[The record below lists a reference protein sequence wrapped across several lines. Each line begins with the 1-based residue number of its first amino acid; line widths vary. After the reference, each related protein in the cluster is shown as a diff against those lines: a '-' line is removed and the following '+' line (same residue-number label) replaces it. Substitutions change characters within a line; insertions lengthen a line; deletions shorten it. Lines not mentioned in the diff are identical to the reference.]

1 MTQKKVYSFEEKTQE
16 NGYPVW
22 QSPRYLASKT
32 KAIEMI
38 ESDKYGLNE
47 SDFWILKNLSRNK
60 QSINYVGLIISHNG
74 CLKINDALEDKDKF
88 NPNNFHIEKSDYTG
102 GLIGIYQD
110 DSLIEYG
117 EITRENCKNAYPYAM
132 LLKRTFDR
140 VVLKKSKL
148 AYAGVYSDSE
158 AEEFKEP
165 NEDKVGMITTEQMD
179 FFGKVYGDQLDRLL
193 EANNIN
199 YLSEMTYDKAKELI
213 DKITNKKSNVDWGD
227 K

>member
-1 MTQKKVYSFEEKTQE
+1 MIEKKYNFGEKE
-16 NGYPVW
+16 KEDGLDVW
-22 QSPRYLASKT
+22 ATPKYEASKA

-38 ESDKYGLNE
+38 ESEKYGLSE
-47 SDFWILKNLSRNK
+47 SDFWILKNLNK
-60 QSINYVGLIISHNG
+60 ARTKVMYNGLIISHNG
-74 CLKINDALEDKDKF
+74 CLKINDALDEKDKF

-102 GLIGIYQD
+102 GLIGVYQD
-110 DSLIEYG
+110 NTLIEYG

-165 NEDKVGMITTEQMD
+165 NEERVGMITTEQMD
-179 FFGKVYGDQLDRLL
+179 FIGKVYGEQLGKLL
-193 EANNIN
+193 EANNIK
-199 YLSEMTYDKAKELI
+199 YLYEMTEEKAQSIIDQIKAK
-213 DKITNKKSNVDWGD
+213 KKSNVDWSE
-227 K
+227 